1 MTKDEKTLD
10 TGDNGQDDDGRQGIQ
25 SIEVGVP
32 LLRVLADHGAPMML
46 RDLASEA
53 GMPAAKAH
61 RYLVSFMRTGLVTQ
75 DAQSGRYDLGTFAL
89 ELGLASLAR
98 LDAVRVATPVLD
110 ALNEEIGETVAL
122 AVWGNMGPTF
132 VRWIESRRPVS
143 VNLRTGDVMPLLH
156 SATGLCFAVFL
167 DNPTMKKRIDE
178 ELAIAARGDHPHPPR
193 NAGELANIA
202 AEAREHGMVRAIG
215 LVIPNVNAFA
225 APIFNHDGKMVL
237 AITTLGPAGLFHSAW
252 NGPTAKAVLK
262 AAQTASRQLGW
273 RPGKK

>member
-1 MTKDEKTLD
+1 MSTDDKDE
-10 TGDNGQDDDGRQGIQ
+10 NSRQGIQ

-46 RDLASEA
+46 RDLAIES

-75 DAQSGRYDLGTFAL
+75 DTQSGRYDLGTFAL

-98 LDAVRVATPVLD
+98 LDAVRIATPVLD

-156 SATGLCFAVFL
+156 SATGLCFAIYL
-167 DNPTMKKRIDE
+167 DNPTMKKRVEE
-178 ELAIAARGDHPHPPR
+178 ELAIAARGDHPRAPR
-193 NAGELANIA
+193 SREELAAIA
-202 AEAREHGMVRAIG
+202 EETREHGLVRAIG

-237 AITTLGPAGLFHSAW
+237 AITTLGPAGLFQSAW

-262 AAQTASRQLGW
+262 AAQAASRQLGW
-273 RPGKK
+273 RPHKK